1 MQYIYIIKKKAKS
14 CVSLHWS
21 LAWLHTHVPMQ
32 LKQRERVMQWSVGMP
47 PLRSVDLERTLY
59 VPTFKNNLVAIFC
72 LLKTAPFSSPFWN
85 IHSFMIQ
92 LACALTFLVVQ
103 QHPPCGKYQVRCD
116 ANLKSVDPS
125 CVSSECA
132 SWKGCNRPPLSA
144 NILCGFDM

>member
-1 MQYIYIIKKKAKS
+1 
-14 CVSLHWS
+14 
-21 LAWLHTHVPMQ
+21 
-32 LKQRERVMQWSVGMP
+32 MQWSVGMP
-47 PLRSVDLERTLY
+47 PLRSVDLEHTLY
-59 VPTFKNNLVAIFC
+59 VPTFKNNLVAIFFC
-72 LLKTAPFSSPFWN
+72 LLKTAPFSAHFRPIFWIQWN

-103 QHPPCGKYQVRCD
+103 QQPPCGTYQVRCD

-144 NILCGFDM
+144 NIFCGFDVVCITLANNLIWLRATNRHVSACLHPCTANL

>member
-1 MQYIYIIKKKAKS
+1 
-14 CVSLHWS
+14 
-21 LAWLHTHVPMQ
+21 MQ
-32 LKQRERVMQWSVGMP
+32 LKQRESVMQWSVGMP
-47 PLRSVDLERTLY
+47 PLRSVDLEHTLY
-59 VPTFKNNLVAIFC
+59 VPTFKNNLVAIFFC
-72 LLKTAPFSSPFWN
+72 LLKTAPFSAHFRPIFWIQWN

-132 SWKGCNRPPLSA
+132 SWKGCNHPPLSA